1 MRSNVEVWESSCV
14 ATLICLLTAT
24 FHLPSDFLLTFDWR
38 LFSLIS
44 SGEDV
49 WGEEVL
55 LSLRG
60 FWAHIFTSAAHMT
73 SLNKAAAAAAAA
85 KLLQSCP
92 TLRPHG
98 LQPTRLLHPW
108 DFPGKSTGV
117 GLNKAKESKR
127 GIWVIYYADEIFLI
141 SNSLFMPQISTH

>member
-1 MRSNVEVWESSCV
+1 M
-14 ATLICLLTAT
+14 
-24 FHLPSDFLLTFDWR
+24 
-38 LFSLIS
+38 IS

-73 SLNKAAAAAAAA
+73 SLNKAAAAAA

-92 TLRPHG
+92 TLRPRG

-117 GLNKAKESKR
+117 GRHCLLPSMHDYWKNHRFDYTDLCQQSDVSAFQYSKFVTAFLPRNKR
-127 GIWVIYYADEIFLI
+127 LLI
-141 SNSLFMPQISTH
+141 SWPQSLSAVIL